1 MVSQNDRIGLVTPPG
16 REEEALE
23 RLGRIGYTNVS
34 APTSHLIQSTVQSI
48 CVRLCVCC
56 KEEWRSGDSLDT
68 QHIPSQS

>member
-34 APTSHLIQSTVQSI
+34 APTSHLIQSRVWHHFSDAIYNRTLDLGRNAVPPF
-48 CVRLCVCC
+48 
-56 KEEWRSGDSLDT
+56 DSWPT
-68 QHIPSQS
+68 Y